1 MTTPPLPEPCCWGY
15 DVPDAPLPH
24 GRGLFNADQMREYGA
39 TCAAAERER
48 CDVYRA
54 ERDQSRGNLDNCVR
68 ILSGIHALLYPPP
81 INTPDGRTMVFRPK
95 GLDTHEVLQELS
107 DRIRAIPDEIAA
119 AIRAKETT

>member
-48 CDVYRA
+48 IAKWIATQRNDVPATGA
-54 ERDQSRGNLDNCVR
+54 EFS
-68 ILSGIHALLYPPP
+68 
-81 INTPDGRTMVFRPK
+81 
-95 GLDTHEVLQELS
+95 
-107 DRIRAIPDEIAA
+107 A
-119 AIRAKETT
+119 AIRGQ